1 METNA
6 FKGVVPALITPMTA
20 AGALHEEAL
29 RRVMEFNIAAG
40 VHGFWVAGGTGE
52 SILLSDEEN
61 RRIAEIAAD
70 QNKGRIKNIMHVGA
84 PTTERAVALARH
96 AASVGVEAICCVPP
110 FFYRRTDEEI
120 VAHYRAVADAAG
132 LPLFVYNLPSA
143 TRVEITPALMEKI
156 QRAVPLAVGLKHSAE
171 NQMHV
176 RTFARMGLACF
187 TGNCR
192 LMLPALTIGAI
203 GCVDGPPCVAPEL
216 WIDVWNAYGQG
227 DLQRAEEAQEQVW
240 LFVEALLACGGTY
253 HALAKA
259 ALSLRLGIDCGA
271 ARLPAAPLTDVERAA
286 LAALAKKY
294 NW

>member
-216 WIDVWNAYGQG
+216 WIDIWNAYGQG

>member
-1 METNA
+1 
-6 FKGVVPALITPMTA
+6 
-20 AGALHEEAL
+20 
-29 RRVMEFNIAAG
+29 
-40 VHGFWVAGGTGE
+40 
-52 SILLSDEEN
+52 
-61 RRIAEIAAD
+61 
-70 QNKGRIKNIMHVGA
+70 
-84 PTTERAVALARH
+84 
-96 AASVGVEAICCVPP
+96 
-110 FFYRRTDEEI
+110 
-120 VAHYRAVADAAG
+120 
-132 LPLFVYNLPSA
+132 
-143 TRVEITPALMEKI
+143 
-156 QRAVPLAVGLKHSAE
+156 
-171 NQMHV
+171 MHV